1 MTKTSF
7 FKKAILDFFL
17 YLLFGGIVIPL
28 IILIITGLPAF
39 LLYHYSLIN
48 FIRFYEDTIGPISLF
63 VVNLVILKYIWWKY
77 KLHLSVNKFIP
88 NMDLMVI
95 VYVILITMSYFLI
108 DSYIGDIIILPD
120 LNVTDFSILDRNT
133 FGVISTCFLSPL
145 VEEFIF
151 RGSVERYL
159 LKWRK
164 NPWWAIVISAFLFG
178 LIHLNPAQSFSAFFA
193 GLLFGWI
200 YYRSKSLWPSII
212 IHSLNNILCLLIDWK
227 YGINCRVI
235 DMFNQ
240 EPHLMYF
247 VLSLC
252 AVVLLITLYRFNKY
266 TKTIK

>member
-1 MTKTSF
+1 MIKASF
-7 FKKAILDFFL
+7 FKKAILDFSL

-28 IILIITGLPAF
+28 IILIVTGLPV
-39 LLYHYSLIN
+39 LLFYHYSSVN
-48 FIRFYEDTIGPISLF
+48 FIRFYQNTIGPISLF

-77 KLHLSVNKFIP
+77 RLHLSVNKFIP
-88 NMDLMVI
+88 NMDSPVI
-95 VYVILITMSYFLI
+95 AYVILIAMSYFLI

-120 LNVTDFSILDRNT
+120 LNVKDFYILNRNLL
-133 FGVISTCFLSPL
+133 GVISTCFLAPL

-240 EPHLMYF
+240 KSHLMYF

-252 AVVLLITLYRFNKY
+252 AVVLLITLYKFYEY
-266 TKTIK
+266 TKTTK